1 MSDEIIKARGIRRS
15 FGKKKVLND
24 LDLQLNRGDIY
35 VLFGS
40 NGVGK
45 TTLVKILATLIHSD
59 KGEVTH
65 FGMSAEDDIR
75 DIRKKI
81 GFMSHE
87 PYLYR
92 DLTAHENLDL
102 FADLYSIP
110 DKKKRIEEMLK
121 MVELYHRSYDRV
133 GNFSRGMKQRLAL
146 ARTLLHSPDMVF
158 LDEPYSGLD
167 LNAQAMLNRVI
178 QKMNEKGCTFF
189 LITHDLEK
197 GLEIATRKGILA
209 KGRIIE
215 GGESGNQ
222 EFISRYKEILEAKG
236 GTAGVKDTG
245 SIAIDSSDGGA
256 GN

>member
-1 MSDEIIKARGIRRS
+1 MPDEILIASGIRRS
-15 FGKKKVLND
+15 FGKKMVLND
-24 LDLQLNRGDIY
+24 LDLQLNKGDIY

-59 KGEVTH
+59 KGDITH
-65 FGMSAEDDIR
+65 FGMNGEDDIK
-75 DIRKKI
+75 DIRRKI

-92 DLTAHENLDL
+92 DLTASENLDL

-110 DKKKRIEEMLK
+110 DKENRIEEMLK

-133 GNFSRGMKQRLAL
+133 GSFSRGMKQRLAL

-178 QKMNEKGCTFF
+178 KKMNEEGVTFF

-209 KGRIIE
+209 KGKIVE
-215 GGESGNQ
+215 KPEASSQ
-222 EFISRYKEILEAKG
+222 DFITQYKEILETRGGAKG
-236 GTAGVKDTG
+236 G
-245 SIAIDSSDGGA
+245 IQ
-256 GN
+256 N